1 MARLFDV
8 AKAFR
13 ILPAVVGMRSNAE
26 VFVTFDGTPLRQ
38 LTLDT
43 SRVYQPSG
51 LPRYRVREGSDVP
64 R

>member
-1 MARLFDV
+1 M
-8 AKAFR
+8 
-13 ILPAVVGMRSNAE
+13 
-26 VFVTFDGTPLRQ
+26 TFDGTLLRQ

-43 SRVYQPSG
+43 TRTYQPSG